1 MTVPSARRVTQ
12 AELAAWRQ
20 RLPRGWQRAVSQPRR
35 RRMGSSPAVRVG
47 DDAAAFDV
55 ESTPRVGP
63 AEAYEQ
69 VASHLGRTMLKS
81 REDFQMAVRQM
92 RKFTP
97 GMISHLTDEQ
107 AAEMLEREYNRR
119 VQEAVQR
126 VYHRTG
132 RSDELAIRIS

>member
-1 MTVPSARRVTQ
+1 
-12 AELAAWRQ
+12 
-20 RLPRGWQRAVSQPRR
+20 
-35 RRMGSSPAVRVG
+35 MGSSPAVRVG

-55 ESTPRVGP
+55 VSTPKVGP
-63 AEAYEQ
+63 AAAHES
-69 VASHLGRTMLKS
+69 VLTHLLGSARKS
-81 REDFQMAVRQM
+81 RDDFRASVAQM
-92 RKFTP
+92 RKFNP
-97 GMISHLTDEQ
+97 SLISHLTDEQ